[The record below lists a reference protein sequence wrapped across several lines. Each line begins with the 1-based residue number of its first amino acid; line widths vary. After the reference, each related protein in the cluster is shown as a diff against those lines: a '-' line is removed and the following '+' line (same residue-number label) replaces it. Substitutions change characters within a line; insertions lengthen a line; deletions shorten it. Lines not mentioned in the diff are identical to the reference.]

1 MLYAD
6 SAHNLDRRRRGGE
19 GFGSDLMSNAW
30 PTLPSAHRWRGAAEP
45 WSLVARVGLLVV
57 IALLIGFGARAWIGA
72 TVL

>member
-1 MLYAD
+1 
-6 SAHNLDRRRRGGE
+6 
-19 GFGSDLMSNAW
+19 MSNAW